1 MTYKL
6 SPSRL
11 NLFLD
16 CPLCFWLENIKGIFR
31 PDGAFPSLPSGMDL
45 AIKAYFDRFRKEG
58 KLPPEM
64 EGKVVGKLLG
74 DEGLITKMRD
84 WKTFS
89 FEDRKMGVIFRG
101 ALDECLVHENSY
113 IPVDFKTRGFELD
126 EASVSRYQNQLD
138 CYALLLDKNGFKQ
151 PGFAYL
157 VYYIVKEVGENGTV
171 KFDIR
176 VVKID
181 TDSQRAMG
189 LLRKAVEVLNGP
201 MPEPSDECDFCK
213 WKNENI

>member
-1 MTYKL
+1 MIHKL

-16 CPLCFWLENIKGIFR
+16 CTRCFWLENIKGIFR
-31 PDGAFPSLPSGMDL
+31 PDGVFPSLPSGMDI
-45 AIKAYFDRFRKEG
+45 AIKAHFDRFRKLGE
-58 KLPPEM
+58 LPPEIK
-64 EGKVVGKLLG
+64 GKVVGKLLG
-74 DEGLITKMRD
+74 DEELITKMRD

-89 FEDRKMGVIFRG
+89 FEDKEMGVIFRG
-101 ALDECLVHENSY
+101 GLDDCLVHESAH
-113 IPVDFKTRGFELD
+113 IPIDFKTRGFKLEED
-126 EASVSRYQNQLD
+126 SSGYYQNQLD
-138 CYALLLDKNGFKQ
+138 CYALLLEKNGFKQ

-157 VYYIVKEVGENGTV
+157 VYYIVKEVKKNGAV

-181 TDSQRAMG
+181 TDSKRAMD

-201 MPEPSDECDFCK
+201 MPEPSDECEFCR
-213 WKNENI
+213 WRNERI